1 MKNAIIPSLALSV
14 FLALIKPAYCAI
26 VVDHTCL
33 EVEADGSLVEIIPQG
48 YLDQARRLKVL
59 FCHASVGGTIMNGM
73 VGRKGLANENP
84 ERYQIGGQQN
94 ADATWFDANTG
105 IIDIS
110 HTGWPLNG
118 SKILGFDNHI
128 RNLGYGAP
136 LRTNVAFMKYC
147 YIDWQPGTNVE
158 QRWNEYRIT
167 MEALEADFP
176 DITFVWWTT
185 AVNTAGDAGDVR
197 EAFDNMLRE
206 YCINNGKV
214 LFDLADIESHDL
226 QGNPCYDDIGAEALY
241 AGYAVDGA
249 HPRDIGQLRLASA
262 MWWLLARIAG
272 WEVGP
277 TRIEVTPESDVLGAN
292 GTAITQVTARLY
304 DERNGVF
311 IEVPERQITFGL
323 SGPGGL
329 IGPTTVTTTNGRAT
343 VTYQA
348 GTSTGPATITA
359 VSLGLTDGSASI
371 MSFANNAPEP
381 PTNLLCDGRANPTT
395 LPNAFPVLSW
405 MFNDPDTGWGDT
417 QSAYRL
423 IVADNTAD
431 IDSNVGNV
439 WDTGKVLS
447 GPVFA
452 SACVLPLR
460 PGPTYYWKAK
470 AWDISDEEGPF
481 SNYATFSFAN
491 GFGYA
496 IELDPAEGSVSFGKD
511 PSLDLHSSAGLTIE
525 MWLYRTEENIESVI
539 LDKFIWGAGGY
550 RVGIDASNYLYFR
563 TRGERKGDRR
573 VVALGA
579 ELHKGQWYHIACCQL
594 GQSGGDDGV
603 IYVDGIECGRNGL
616 IYSPWPTNADLC
628 LQQSGVLID
637 ELRLSD
643 TARYTSDFPPPHE
656 PFTADEY
663 TVGLWHFDEGEGT
676 IAEDASGHDNT
687 GTINPNHRWAAGYCS
702 CSPPYQPTSP
712 DLTGNGTVDFRDFS
726 LFAEKWQQEGC
737 WISVDLNNDMVV
749 DMADLHDLIECWLSE
764 NEPFL

>member
-1 MKNAIIPSLALSV
+1 MKNAIILSLDLSVLLALARPV
-14 FLALIKPAYCAI
+14 YCAI
-26 VVDHTCL
+26 VSDHTCL
-33 EVEADGSLVEIIPQG
+33 EIEADGSLVEIIPQA
-48 YLDQARRLKVL
+48 YLDQARQLKVL

-73 VGRKGLANENP
+73 VGRNGLANENP
-84 ERYQIGGQQN
+84 ERYQIGRQQN

-136 LRTNVAFMKYC
+136 LRANVAFMKYC

-158 QRWNEYRIT
+158 QKWNEYRIT
-167 MEALEADFP
+167 MEALEADFS
-176 DITFVWWTT
+176 DITFVWWTI
-185 AVNTAGDAGDVR
+185 AVNTAGGAGDVR

-226 QGNPCYDDIGAEALY
+226 QGNPCYDDIGAEGLY

-249 HPRDIGQLRLASA
+249 HPRGIGQLRLASA

-277 TRIEVTPESDVLGAN
+277 ARIKVTPESDVLGAN
-292 GTAITQVTARLY
+292 GTATTQLAARLY

-329 IGPTTVTTTNGRAT
+329 ISPTTVTTTNGRAT

-359 VSLGLTDGSASI
+359 ASPGLTDGSADISL
-371 MSFANNAPEP
+371 FANNAPEP
-381 PTNLLCDGRANPTT
+381 PTNLLCDGQTNPPT
-395 LPNAFPVLSW
+395 LPNALPELTW
-405 MFNDPDTGWGDT
+405 TFNDPDAGWGDT

-423 IVADNTAD
+423 IVADNPAD

-439 WDTGKVLS
+439 WDTGRVLS
-447 GPVFA
+447 GPA
-452 SACVLPLR
+452 SASPCVLPLR
-460 PGPTYYWKAK
+460 PGPAYYWKAK
-470 AWDISDEEGPF
+470 TWDISDEEGPF
-481 SNYATFSFAN
+481 SNYTTFSFAN

-550 RVGIDASNYLYFR
+550 RVGVDASNYLYFR

-573 VVALGA
+573 VVALDA
-579 ELHKGQWYHIACCQL
+579 ELHKGQWRHIACCQL

-616 IYSPWPTNADLC
+616 IYNPWPTNADLC

-643 TARYTSDFPPPHE
+643 TARYTSDFAPPHE

-676 IAEDASGHDNT
+676 IAEDASGHNNT
-687 GTINPNHRWAAGYCS
+687 GTISSNHRWAAGYCA

-712 DLTGNGTVDFRDFS
+712 DLTGNGTSDFHDFS
-726 LFAEKWQQEGC
+726 LFAEKWLQKGC
-737 WISVDLNNDMVV
+737 RIPVDLNNDMVV
-749 DMADLHDLIECWLSE
+749 DMADLHDLIEYWLSE